1 MNTINVTIVGVGG
14 QGVVSAGMIIGTATT
29 KRNINTVMSE
39 IHGMAQRGGIVSVDL
54 RIGNAY
60 GPIVPQG
67 KIDLLIGFEA
77 LETIRAL
84 GKAGKNT
91 TVIMNTEKI
100 IPITVSFGEG
110 KYPDVESVIK
120 DLAIKNFIGIDAV
133 SLAKEAGNY
142 QSINMVMIGAAI
154 ATNILPVDEEDI
166 ENAIKSIFPAFTW
179 ESNMK
184 ALRLGMD
191 QYRIIREAY
200 R

>member
-39 IHGMAQRGGIVSVDL
+39 IHGMAQRGGVVSVDL

-120 DLAIKNFIGIDAV
+120 DLTIKNFIGIDAV